1 MPKRSHQDRK
11 GRKLGKRKLTT
22 AVVLLIVI
30 CVLVG
35 FVSYG
40 LAYRGVVDFT
50 FGGKGEVRQS
60 YQLIAMSKTVV
71 SSIDLTHIRIRNTGN
86 TGLTVIVTMHAL
98 NAVIS
103 TAYAGPY
110 TDNSNVQIYLPPGS
124 GYQVL
129 NFYLTLPV
137 QVPAFMLRAT
147 VGQVWDFSS
156 IPGLATSSL
165 ASIQPTV
172 PTTLVYTE
180 NPTNPLTYQIAEQY

>member
-1 MPKRSHQDRK
+1 MPKRSREDHK
-11 GRKLGKRKLTT
+11 GRKPSKRKL
-22 AVVLLIVI
+22 AAIVVLLIVAG
-30 CVLVG
+30 VSVS
-35 FVSYG
+35 FASYG

-71 SSIDLTHIRIRNTGN
+71 SSIDLTHIRIRNTGSA
-86 TGLTVIVTMHAL
+86 GLTVIVTMRAL

-137 QVPAFMLRAT
+137 QVTAFMLRVT

>member
-1 MPKRSHQDRK
+1 MPKNSREHRK
-11 GRKLGKRKLTT
+11 VSKASKRKLT
-22 AVVLLIVI
+22 AIVILLIVI
-30 CVLVG
+30 GVSTS

-50 FGGKGEVRQS
+50 FGGKGEVRQM
-60 YQLIAMSKTVV
+60 YQLIAMSRTVV
-71 SSIDLTHIRIRNTGN
+71 STIDITHIRIRNTGS

-110 TDNSNVQIYLPPGS
+110 TENSNVQIYLPPGD
-124 GYQVL
+124 GDQVVT
-129 NFYLTLPV
+129 FYLTLPV
-137 QVPAFMLRAT
+137 QVTTFTLSVT

-156 IPGLATSSL
+156 MPALATSCL

-180 NPTNPLTYQIAEQY
+180 KATSPVTYQIAEQY